1 MNILLLGPPGHGKA
15 LLEIRITESSQVT
28 RVIYHKK
35 LQKTKRALSF
45 IGLSQNWKRANI
57 CLFDA
62 PGIVL
67 GCDMVDKMLNGV
79 REDYTPEDWS
89 KNLLEKANDVDT
101 IDYVIVVLSA
111 LDLEGN
117 SGWIFVLF
125 SGR

>member
-1 MNILLLGPPGHGKA
+1 
-15 LLEIRITESSQVT
+15 LEE
-28 RVIYHKK
+28 
-35 LQKTKRALSF
+35 
-45 IGLSQNWKRANI
+45 RANI

-117 SGWIFVLF
+117 SGWIFRSVQWQMIFLPDDVNKLIRVKTDY
-125 SGR
+125 S

>member
-79 REDYTPEDWS
+79 RE
-89 KNLLEKANDVDT
+89 
-101 IDYVIVVLSA
+101 
-111 LDLEGN
+111 GN
-117 SGWIFVLF
+117 SGWIFRSVQWQTIFLPDDVNKLIRVKT
-125 SGR
+125 GC